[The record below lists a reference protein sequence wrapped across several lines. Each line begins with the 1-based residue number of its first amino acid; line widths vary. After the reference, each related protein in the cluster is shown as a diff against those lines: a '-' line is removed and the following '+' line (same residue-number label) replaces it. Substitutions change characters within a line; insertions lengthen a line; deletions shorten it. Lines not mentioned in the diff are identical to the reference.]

1 MLAKITKNLK
11 TFLEFVSDN
20 DSIIKPVVIDGD
32 IYGFLVWKQ
41 GHTINFY
48 NTDFENTAIANIGYK
63 PGYINEY
70 EEYSVSFEDFLKYA
84 EEFTKDIEIELKHP
98 EQLNE

>member
-11 TFLEFVSDN
+11 TFLEFISDN
-20 DSIIKPVVIDGD
+20 DSIIKPIVIDGN

-48 NTDFENTAIANIGYK
+48 NTDFENTAIANIGYE
-63 PGYINEY
+63 PERNINK
-70 EEYSVSFEDFLKYA
+70 SVSFEEFIKYA
-84 EEFTKDIEIELKHP
+84 EEFTKNIEIELKHT
-98 EQLNE
+98 N